1 MKRNEWPSLAEL
13 LNANKRVI
21 VFIDEGADG
30 SAGSIVDFILP
41 QFQMVGF
48 FVIPFHLHYSLRVF

>member
-30 SAGSIVDFILP
+30 SAGSNVDFILP

-48 FVIPFHLHYSLRVF
+48 S